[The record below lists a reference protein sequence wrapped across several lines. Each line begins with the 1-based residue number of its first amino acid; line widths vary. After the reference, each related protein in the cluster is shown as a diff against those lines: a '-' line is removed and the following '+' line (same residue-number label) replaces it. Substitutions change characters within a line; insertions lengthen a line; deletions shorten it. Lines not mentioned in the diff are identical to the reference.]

1 MLDMFGDLKA
11 IAGDTFKNGVKM
23 IDIDELHSSSDN
35 FFNIERIEEF
45 AETIL
50 GQGGVKENLI
60 VTPSPTGGYEIISG
74 HRRTAAVR
82 YLLQKGETVSRF
94 LPCLVQE
101 YSNDDDKKLN
111 LIFMNVSARKLSDAE
126 LYKSF
131 TIVSDIL
138 AKKKEAGEK
147 FGKIRDTLA
156 GYFNISSSKVG
167 QMQNVQKY
175 ATPEVKVALDNGD
188 ISISTANQI
197 ARLSDKEQAEF
208 ASKANSDNIKLKDVK
223 AKVDTNVKFPDNGN
237 AEKVDIN
244 VKFPD
249 NGNTEKVDINVKFPE
264 NGKPELTIKDHYI
277 DLLDR
282 ITERYNAELQANYH
296 DGIIDY
302 VPKDK
307 TSSEMLEII
316 LCRYAL
322 ENYEDLLRS
331 AE

>member
-1 MLDMFGDLKA
+1 
-11 IAGDTFKNGVKM
+11 
-23 IDIDELHSSSDN
+23 
-35 FFNIERIEEF
+35 
-45 AETIL
+45 
-50 GQGGVKENLI
+50 
-60 VTPSPTGGYEIISG
+60 
-74 HRRTAAVR
+74 
-82 YLLQKGETVSRF
+82 
-94 LPCLVQE
+94 
-101 YSNDDDKKLN
+101 
-111 LIFMNVSARKLSDAE
+111 
-126 LYKSF
+126 
-131 TIVSDIL
+131 
-138 AKKKEAGEK
+138 
-147 FGKIRDTLA
+147 
-156 GYFNISSSKVG
+156 
-167 QMQNVQKY
+167 MQNVQKY